1 MVIYIDID
9 ETICHSPNKPDYTTS
24 TPIKENIE
32 KANKLYD
39 AGNLIVY
46 WTARGSATGVD
57 WTELT
62 KAQLKEIATIKLPDL
77 NTTKLASAMKTVEG
91 TAKNMGISIM
101 D

>member
-1 MVIYIDID
+1 MVVYIDID

-62 KAQLKEIATIKLPDL
+62 KAQLKEWGVKYHGLKFGKPAYDLFIDDKNL
-77 NTTKLASAMKTVEG
+77 NTLDWK
-91 TAKNMGISIM
+91 
-101 D
+101 